1 MTYPGGAVPPHR
13 RAASPPSGRRHGG
26 GGTAAAG
33 GGSHRRLSGGAGAG
47 IPLHSLVSDRE
58 APDRE
63 ALIDELGRAIKRFA
77 KRQMVWFKKD
87 RDVLWLDTAGDA
99 LGQAE
104 AAADAFFAG
113 RLRGVTELADS
124 NITKRALAQALK
136 ELMASQPLE
145 KISVGGDLRPCDM
158 NRKSFY
164 YHFKDK
170 YDLVEW
176 IFYTEFISLLKDVEL
191 ADKWAFLE
199 ILCDY
204 FYRERTFYVRA
215 LEVRGQN
222 SFRDYF
228 REFFYQSIEPFLCS
242 DQDPNVPEKVAA
254 FYSHFVSDAVL
265 LAIIRWLTEGTRLT
279 PEEFVDLMKE
289 TSELLVHHIKEHF
302 TEPKDTEG

>member
-1 MTYPGGAVPPHR
+1 MRWPRRSRRPTRFCRETEGG
-13 RAASPPSGRRHGG
+13 
-26 GGTAAAG
+26 
-33 GGSHRRLSGGAGAG
+33 
-47 IPLHSLVSDRE
+47 
-58 APDRE
+58 
-63 ALIDELGRAIKRFA
+63 
-77 KRQMVWFKKD
+77 
-87 RDVLWLDTAGDA
+87 
-99 LGQAE
+99 
-104 AAADAFFAG
+104 
-113 RLRGVTELADS
+113 TELADS

-145 KISVGGDLRPCDM
+145 KISVGEICARCDM

-176 IFYTEFISLLKDVEL
+176 IFYSEFIALLKDVEL
-191 ADKWAFLE
+191 TDKWAFLQT
-199 ILCDY
+199 LCDY

-242 DQDPNVPEKVAA
+242 DQDPNVPEKVAS

-289 TSELLVHHIKEHF
+289 TSELLVHHIREHF